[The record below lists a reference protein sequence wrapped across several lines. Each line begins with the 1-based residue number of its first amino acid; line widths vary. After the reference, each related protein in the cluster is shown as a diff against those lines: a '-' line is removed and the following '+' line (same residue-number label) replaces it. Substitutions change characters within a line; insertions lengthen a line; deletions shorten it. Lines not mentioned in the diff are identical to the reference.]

1 MHETPTRRFLYE
13 SKAKGRLQPYLYLTA
28 GGFCV
33 AFAIAGMVFSVTRPA
48 GQRVGPVEQYAL
60 VTVPVL
66 FALAAF
72 SYAVVLF
79 RTPRRIELS
88 IEGILLESPV
98 KRIQIP
104 WDQIDRAE
112 TDKKLA
118 FIPGTEVEI
127 LVLRDA
133 RGAKLAV
140 ISSAIKDFVDL
151 STRVQRIIRKRTGHA
166 TVNAKSRRSKRTAAW
181 FIAFATILLA
191 LSVSAGY
198 DGWKEWTGQEQ
209 LAKEGVDIDAT
220 ITKHYLYNG
229 RGPWVEYT
237 FRDAKGRTFE
247 RLRVAGVARM
257 AIARRRQ
264 DHRRARMCRAIP
276 RTTASPQGKILCP
289 SMIPSRWFS
298 SRPSSAWFQFSLS
311 SLACSAGRD
320 STSRSM
326 RKNSVSGSSD
336 LMHLRTVNSRMR
348 PISSVLN
355 RPNPGRASRRI
366 QSNGSTA
373 LRDRSSEVS
382 GSSQAKPAAGRN
394 RKPE

>member
-28 GGFCV
+28 GGLCV
-33 AFAIAGMVFSVTRPA
+33 ALAIAGMVFSVTRPA

-118 FIPGTEVEI
+118 FIPGTEVDI

-133 RGAKLAV
+133 HGAKLAV

-166 TVNAKSRRSKRTAAW
+166 TVNAKSRRSKRAAAW

-191 LSVSAGY
+191 LSVSAGF

-209 LAKEGVDIDAT
+209 LAKEGVETDAT
-220 ITKHYLYNG
+220 VTKHYLYNG

-247 RLRVAGVARM
+247 RRALLELHEWQLLEGARPSPCV
-257 AIARRRQ
+257 
-264 DHRRARMCRAIP
+264 MCRAIP
-276 RTTASPQGKILCP
+276 IIIAPPREKILCP

-298 SRPSSAWFQFSLS
+298 SAPCSAWSQFSFS
-311 SLACSAGRD
+311 SPACSAGRGL
-320 STSRSM
+320 TSRSM
-326 RKNSVSGSSD
+326 RNNSVSGSND
-336 LMHLRTVNSRMR
+336 LMRLPTVNSWMR
-348 PISSVLN
+348 PISSVWN
-355 RPNPGRASRRI
+355 RPNPHTASGRI